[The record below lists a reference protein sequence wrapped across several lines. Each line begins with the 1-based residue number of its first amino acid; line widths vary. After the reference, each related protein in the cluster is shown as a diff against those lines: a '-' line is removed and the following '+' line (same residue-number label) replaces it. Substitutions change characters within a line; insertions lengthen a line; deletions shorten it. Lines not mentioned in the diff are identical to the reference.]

1 VTVEFTEPGPLG
13 LDFSL
18 EKLAGGK
25 FGLAIKGIAEGSH
38 AAAFPQL
45 KPGMRLLS
53 VDDESG
59 GVVVKTELKASSPYA
74 NAPLVSCRSSCS
86 HLINEADWSEQAGS
100 EQACQDCIGR
110 GSAYHRALCCRVC
123 QESSER

>member
-1 VTVEFTEPGPLG
+1 MEFTEPGPLG

-18 EKLAGGK
+18 EKLPGKK

-38 AAAFPQL
+38 AASFPQL

-59 GVVVKTELKASSPYA
+59 GVVVQTELKASSPYA
-74 NAPLVSCRSSCS
+74 RV
-86 HLINEADWSEQAGS
+86 
-100 EQACQDCIGR
+100 
-110 GSAYHRALCCRVC
+110 ALCPAV
-123 QESSER
+123 QLVAV

>member
-1 VTVEFTEPGPLG
+1 MEFTEPGPLG

-38 AAAFPQL
+38 ASTFPQL
-45 KPGMRLLS
+45 KLGMRLLS

-59 GVVVKTELKASSPYA
+59 GVVVKTELKASNPYA
-74 NAPLVSCRSSCS
+74 NALLLPFGSSCR
-86 HLINEADWSEQAGS
+86 HLINDADWPEQAGP

-110 GSAYHRALCCRVC
+110 DPPHYRAFRCRTC
-123 QESSER
+123 QESRQR